1 MHFFGAQFLKHV
13 YHFLLSIYLGIKC
26 MCRRT
31 PPSQLYLAMT
41 HCFSKQRCSFTLPPA
56 GYDGSHPFKI
66 LSTLGILRLIFIY
79 PVVVK
84 HLISQF
90 AFPLLLIMLSS
101 FSYVYVSFRFPILL
115 RLLFLPITVL
125 LGCLP
130 HESSWQWQY
139 PSHCELPSPTTFK
152 HSEVGGWTQP
162 STEVNGTGRSCFAVS
177 IINWGSS
184 KSENKGSQAEE
195 LTHAY

>member
-1 MHFFGAQFLKHV
+1 M
-13 YHFLLSIYLGIKC
+13 
-26 MCRRT
+26 
-31 PPSQLYLAMT
+31 
-41 HCFSKQRCSFTLPPA
+41 
-56 GYDGSHPFKI
+56 
-66 LSTLGILRLIFIY
+66 
-79 PVVVK
+79 K

-139 PSHCELPSPTTFK
+139 PSHCELLSPTTFK

-195 LTHAY
+195 LTHAYWLRRLSAACVLTQQIDYKIAAFSWCVLHHAKQCHSQCRTDRHSCPASVLYPQSISIGSRSAFWTQDQF